1 MSNLNL
7 DEGALS
13 KAFVDEVR
21 LNADNL
27 HTFDRMSKEKY
38 EAWQSK
44 MGSLVDIADFMV
56 DEGEPIL
63 LYWMTEIFSFDN
75 KRLTIKTPKKLSP
88 VDSQIVAKY
97 VFSKDETKI
106 IEKILEEYDLE
117 NYGTIKAA
125 KTIFSNS
132 MKTISKYLSKI
143 INNDYTIF
151 TNKLD
156 HKEKKGK
163 IFIDY
168 EGAGRIQGF

>member
-1 MSNLNL
+1 MSHLKL
-7 DEGALS
+7 DKGALT

-27 HTFDRMSKEKY
+27 HLFDRFSNEKF
-38 EAWQSK
+38 EKWQDN
-44 MGSLVDIADFMV
+44 MGSLVDVADFMV

-63 LYWMTEIFSFDN
+63 IFWMTKIFSFHE
-75 KRLTIKTPKKLSP
+75 KRLTIKVPKKLSP

-106 IEKILEEYDLE
+106 IEAILEEYDLGE
-117 NYGTIKAA
+117 YGTSKAA

-143 INNDYTIF
+143 IKTDYKIF
-151 TNKLD
+151 TNKLE

-163 IFIDY
+163 IFINY